1 MSSKL
6 CPSEIFFIQCPER
19 YVISMCI
26 YVYTLCLE
34 KSNHLYTLSQLLQT
48 MSGFNRNIDQQLSN
62 CKQIT
67 TIKLNL
73 STLTIVL
80 AGLVRPPQNKSAHY
94 RQPHRRM
101 TVQVSKCTSVQISNI
116 TKVCVKKCP
125 LCARMQAQRCGRH
138 CLIASS
144 MNTWW
149 KCSHSS
155 IRHNLIQLVNVMN
168 LSAIHTLLQLPPNLV
183 VYRAQVRTV
192 GWPQS

>member
-1 MSSKL
+1 MTLLITKFSGSQNGKRSMSSKL
-6 CPSEIFFIQCPER
+6 CPSEIFFIQCQER

-125 LCARMQAQRCGRH
+125 LCARMQDVDAT
-138 CLIASS
+138 A
-144 MNTWW
+144 
-149 KCSHSS
+149 
-155 IRHNLIQLVNVMN
+155 
-168 LSAIHTLLQLPPNLV
+168 
-183 VYRAQVRTV
+183 
-192 GWPQS
+192 